1 MRYSVGTLLY
11 IQAAL
16 VYFASSQ
23 QADPIG
29 LELDEPDE
37 VTRDEVVDA
46 VAAASVGIKD
56 SWAELKADKDFQ
68 DLQMLI
74 EGVITVTYDD
84 WFDEEGY
91 AETFVDKID

>member
-1 MRYSVGTLLY
+1 MRYSGGTLLY

-23 QADPIG
+23 QADPFG
-29 LELDEPDE
+29 LESDEPDE